1 MYPEKYTHKRL
12 KIEIKEFDVN
22 VTRNQEN
29 KINLPHLKSN
39 YKSIFDVKNLLIERF
54 PMRL

>member
-12 KIEIKEFDVN
+12 KIEMKEFDVN
-22 VTRNQEN
+22 VTRNQE
-29 KINLPHLKSN
+29 KVLKGN
-39 YKSIFDVKNLLIERF
+39 YKSIFDVRNLLIERF